1 MRGKKAKIILSVL
14 IFTAIPSFLSYV
26 SNSDYFFTKLI
37 GAGILSENITKSI
50 DLIQD
55 GCLIAS
61 IVLSVIL
68 LSVTSAKAQIKHEL
82 MLEQRNLLIKMNKD
96 NLKTALV
103 EKFSKEFSN
112 FNIRIFIPKHPR
124 WYALLKWLHVRNHK
138 VSFIIK
144 NIPQIAEAGITTNLE
159 FEVYPKCEGL
169 VGLCYEKKVMYYDD
183 NLTENNSTS
192 YNLGDNQIARTSNL
206 EWSICCPV
214 FESANDVIAII
225 ALDGTEKLTIDKSR
239 EVELSK
245 QIVVFSR
252 MLYDAV
258 PQLFRR

>member
-37 GAGILSENITKSI
+37 NTGIFSENITKSI

-68 LSVTSAKAQIKHEL
+68 LSATSAKAQIKHEL
-82 MLEQRNLLIKMNKD
+82 ILEQRNLLIKMNKD

-124 WYALLKWLHVRNHK
+124 WYALLKWLHIKNYK
-138 VSFIIK
+138 VFFIIK
-144 NIPQIAEAGITTNLE
+144 NIPQIAEVGITTNLE

-169 VGLCYEKKVMYYDD
+169 VGLCYKEKVMYYDD
-183 NLTENNSTS
+183 NLTKNNSTS

-214 FESANDVIAII
+214 FDSANNVIAII

-239 EVELSK
+239 EIELSK

-258 PQLFRR
+258 PLLFRR

>member
-1 MRGKKAKIILSVL
+1 MRTKTVKIIFSVFV
-14 IFTAIPSFLSYV
+14 FTAIPGFLSYI
-26 SNSDYFFTKLI
+26 SNSDYFFAKLI
-37 GAGILSENITKSI
+37 ENGILIKEEKI
-50 DLIQD
+50 DMIQD
-55 GCLIAS
+55 ICLIAS
-61 IVLSVIL
+61 IVLSVVL
-68 LSVTSAKAQIKHEL
+68 LSFNLAKAQIKHEQI
-82 MLEQRNLLIKMNKD
+82 LEQRNLLIRMNKD

-103 EKFSKEFSN
+103 EKFSKEFSY
-112 FNIRIFIPKHPR
+112 FDIRIFIPKHPK
-124 WYALLKWLHVRNHK
+124 WYAVLQRLHIKKHK
-138 VSFIIK
+138 VSFVIK

-169 VGLCYEKKVMYYDD
+169 VGICYKKKVIYYDD
-183 NLTENNSTS
+183 NLTKNNSTE

-214 FESANDVIAII
+214 FDSSNNVIAII

-239 EVELSK
+239 EAELSK

>member
-1 MRGKKAKIILSVL
+1 MRGKIAKIIISVFLFTL
-14 IFTAIPSFLSYV
+14 IPAFLSYV
-26 SNSDYFFTKLI
+26 SDSDNFFTKLI
-37 GAGILSENITKSI
+37 EAGILSENITDSI
-50 DLIQD
+50 DRIQD
-55 GCLIAS
+55 FCLIAS
-61 IVLSVIL
+61 IILSAML
-68 LSVTSAKAQIKHEL
+68 LSFTSAKAQIKYEYI
-82 MLEQRNLLIKMNKD
+82 LEQRNLLIKMNKD
-96 NLKTALV
+96 ILRTALI
-103 EKFSKEFSN
+103 EKFSKEFSS

-124 WYALLKWLHVRNHK
+124 WYDLLKWLHIRNHK

-144 NIPQIAEAGITTNLE
+144 NIPQIAEADITTNLE

-169 VGLCYEKKVMYYDD
+169 VGRCYNEKVMYYDD

-192 YNLGDNQIARTSNL
+192 YNLGDNQIVRTSNL

-214 FESANDVIAII
+214 FDSANDVIAII

-239 EVELSK
+239 EAELSK